1 VREPTFYETF
11 CGDYFERRRVR
22 ELWLLR
28 PAVILFRAAMIR
40 KVLMAAVVFGLSMPT
55 VDALG
60 QPPGSAQP
68 PQAPGRGRG
77 AGAEFAGPPQGPNAL
92 PIVEVVGCLEQG
104 VDRSW
109 ALARATE
116 PARAPAGWSR
126 PEEVQAAA
134 ATPLGMLRLPLIGLV
149 EMNPDEH
156 KGHKVVLKGLL
167 ITGGGGNRL
176 NVTSIM
182 TASQTCDK

>member
-1 VREPTFYETF
+1 
-11 CGDYFERRRVR
+11 
-22 ELWLLR
+22 
-28 PAVILFRAAMIR
+28 MIR
-40 KVLMAAVVFGLSMPT
+40 RLSRGIVVLGLWMAT

-60 QPPGSAQP
+60 QPPNSAQP
-68 PQAPGRGRG
+68 PQAPGRGRAG
-77 AGAEFAGPPQGPNAL
+77 AGAEFAGPPQGPAAL

-104 VDRSW
+104 ADRSW

-116 PARAPAGWSR
+116 PGRAPAGWSR

-134 ATPLGMLRLPLIGLV
+134 AKPLGTLRLPLIGLV

-156 KGHKVVLKGLL
+156 KGHKVVLKGLF
-167 ITGGGGNRL
+167 ITSGGGNRL